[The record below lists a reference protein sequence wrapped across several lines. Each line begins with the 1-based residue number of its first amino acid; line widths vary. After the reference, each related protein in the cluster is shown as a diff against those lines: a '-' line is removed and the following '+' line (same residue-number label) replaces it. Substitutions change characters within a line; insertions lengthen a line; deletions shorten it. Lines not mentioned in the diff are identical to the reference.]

1 MNNWVDTDSVS
12 EESKIE
18 VNGRTMTIGKFY
30 HESVKGEGDIFHI
43 NDSEYVFP
51 DNSTTVSYNQH
62 TDSNEEMSI
71 DYVYRHKVEKVM
83 FEIEDEYG
91 NIVTVTEDHSVMIER
106 DGKFLEI
113 KPTEILDT
121 DLLIGL

>member
-1 MNNWVDTDSVS
+1 
-12 EESKIE
+12 
-18 VNGRTMTIGKFY
+18 
-30 HESVKGEGDIFHI
+30 
-43 NDSEYVFP
+43 
-51 DNSTTVSYNQH
+51 
-62 TDSNEEMSI
+62 MSI
-71 DYVYRHKVEKVM
+71 DYVYRHKVEKEM